1 MYSAVCQI
9 FGYERE
15 LAAAYKRI
23 QQLENRALR
32 AERQRDAA
40 LDKATEQRYHLYEA
54 ETALEEEKGKNL
66 RLMTQI
72 NKDFENSS
80 LPLEIIKAYKK
91 LQEVKKM
98 PQTRMNTTFL
108 RIFRA
113 FCFHSEQ
120 LLRVIR
126 DS

>member
-80 LPLEIIKAYKK
+80 LPLEIIKANKQ
-91 LQEVKKM
+91 LQEVKKC
-98 PQTRMNTTFL
+98 PKPAWIL
-108 RIFRA
+108 
-113 FCFHSEQ
+113 
-120 LLRVIR
+120 
-126 DS
+126 DSYGI